1 MAKLT
6 LFPCAY
12 LFFCIPLTFLDSF
25 TFPLRLIAARSA
37 TGILNG
43 LGIGTVRMGTAILS
57 TDQSGFNLDVADPC
71 SGLRYFLVLTALAAL
86 YAHLTQKTLA
96 KKWLLFL
103 LSPFIAVAANIVRIV
118 VIAIAAKV
126 VSQEVAVGIYHDAS
140 GYIVFITAV
149 LLLISVGAILN
160 INYKSKWNQW
170 TQLNT
175 SQS

>member
-1 MAKLT
+1 M
-6 LFPCAY
+6 C
-12 LFFCIPLTFLDSF
+12 S
-25 TFPLRLIAARSA
+25 
-37 TGILNG
+37 TGIG
-43 LGIGTVRMGTAILS
+43 VKG
-57 TDQSGFNLDVADPC
+57 
-71 SGLRYFLVLTALAAL
+71 
-86 YAHLTQKTLA
+86 
-96 KKWLLFL
+96 
-103 LSPFIAVAANIVRIV
+103 RIV